1 MTEESTGESTAGD
14 DAPVDR
20 GVEGERVVPPLD
32 GRGDCPHVLVVDDE
46 PDVREL
52 YADHLAREYD
62 VSTAASGSEALDVLD
77 GSVDVVLLDR
87 RMPGLHGDDT
97 LERIRASGIDVR
109 VAAVSGVGVGLDVV
123 GLPVDAYLQKPV
135 DPEDLRDAVDRLV
148 RVARYDDRVRQYFA
162 VLHKQAALEDAGVA
176 RTNGEYG
183 ELARRREALESGIDG
198 LHARLDHE
206 DYELLFRD
214 LGDDGHDSP
223 ADLYA

>member
-1 MTEESTGESTAGD
+1 MTEESVRDERTAPP
-14 DAPVDR
+14 A
-20 GVEGERVVPPLD
+20 EEER
-32 GRGDCPHVLVVDDE
+32 PHVLVVDDE
-46 PDVREL
+46 AEVREL
-52 YADHLAREYD
+52 YADQLADEYD
-62 VSTAASGSEALDVLD
+62 VSTAASGPEALDVLD
-77 GSVDVVLLDR
+77 DSVDVVLLDR

-123 GLPVDAYLQKPV
+123 GLPIDAYLEKPV
-135 DPEDLRDAVDRLV
+135 DPDDLLDEVDRLV

-162 VLHKQAALEDAGVA
+162 VMHKLAALEEAGIA
-176 RTNGEYG
+176 RVDDEYG
-183 ELARRREALESGIDG
+183 ELVRRREALESGIDD
-198 LHARLDHE
+198 LHERLDHE

>member
-1 MTEESTGESTAGD
+1 MTEESVRDERTAPP
-14 DAPVDR
+14 A
-20 GVEGERVVPPLD
+20 EEER
-32 GRGDCPHVLVVDDE
+32 PHVLVVDDE
-46 PDVREL
+46 AEVREL
-52 YADHLAREYD
+52 YADQLADEYD

-77 GSVDVVLLDR
+77 DSVDVVLLDR

-97 LERIRASGIDVR
+97 LERIRASGVDVR

-123 GLPVDAYLQKPV
+123 GLPIDAYLEKPV
-135 DPEDLRDAVDRLV
+135 DLDDLRDAVDRLV

-162 VLHKQAALEDAGVA
+162 VMHKLAALEEAGIAQVD
-176 RTNGEYG
+176 GEYG
-183 ELARRREALESGIDG
+183 ELVRRREALESGIDD
-198 LHARLDHE
+198 LHDRLDHE